1 MFTLPLSN
9 YNVDKI
15 LGGTMKKIISFF
27 LMILTFSLFAEKIY
41 WVNVSGMID
50 NGVSSYIERSIENAE
65 ADEADYII
73 FEINTFGGRV
83 DSATEIK
90 DNIINSTIPTIA
102 YVNKRAISAGAL
114 IALSCKTLIMADG
127 SSMGAATVVDDKGE
141 KQSEKAQ
148 SYFRSEIGSTAET
161 TGRRIDIARAM
172 VDEDMEIDSVIT
184 KGKLLTLT
192 SQEALNLAMCDTVVN
207 NADDIYSF
215 MNIKTPEIT
224 KVEMTLADRIVRFLT
239 NPIISSLLMALAFFG
254 LVFEVKTA
262 GWGVGGTIGIIALI
276 LFFGSHYVYNLADNI
291 EIIIFLISLVLIALE
306 VFVIPGFG
314 IAGIL
319 GILGVFTSFFLALI
333 NNNPSTDE
341 LLNAGAT
348 LSGSF
353 ILSIIGIFF
362 MAKYL
367 PGAKFLDFIIIRGKE
382 KRGDG
387 VKNTKHYEELIGKE
401 GVATTDLR
409 LAGKIKI
416 DGEVYQA
423 SSKNEYISV
432 NENIIVDKVEGNKIF
447 VIKL

>member
-1 MFTLPLSN
+1 
-9 YNVDKI
+9 
-15 LGGTMKKIISFF
+15 MKKVIIFF
-27 LMILTFSLFAEKIY
+27 LMTLTISLFAEKIY

-50 NGVSSYIERSIENAE
+50 NGVSSYIKRSIESAE
-65 ADEADYII
+65 TDDADYII

-90 DNIINSTIPTIA
+90 DNIMDSTIPTIA

-114 IALSCKTLIMADG
+114 IALSCNTLIMADG
-127 SSMGAATVVDDKGE
+127 SSMGAATVVDGKGE

-148 SYFRSEIGSTAET
+148 SYFRSEIGSTAEK
-161 TGRRIDIARAM
+161 TGRRVDIARAM
-172 VDEDMEIDSVIT
+172 VDEDIEIDSVTI

-192 SQEALNLAMCDTVVN
+192 SQEALNLSMCDTVVN
-207 NADDIYSF
+207 NADELYAF
-215 MNIKTPEIT
+215 MKIKTPNVI

-239 NPIISSLLMALAFFG
+239 NPIISSLLMTLAFLG
-254 LVFEVKTA
+254 LIFEVKTA
-262 GWGVGGTIGIIALI
+262 GWGVGGTVGIIALV

-319 GILGVFTSFFLALI
+319 GILGIFTSFFLTLI

-341 LLNAGAT
+341 MLNAGAT

-353 ILSIIGIFF
+353 IMSIIGIFF
-362 MAKYL
+362 MTKYL
-367 PGAKFLDFIIIRGKE
+367 PDAKFLDFIIIRGKE

-387 VKNTKHYEELIGKE
+387 VKNTKHYEELVGKD
-401 GVATTDLR
+401 GIATTDLR
-409 LAGKIKI
+409 LSGKIKI
-416 DGEVYQA
+416 DDKIYQA
-423 SSKNEYISV
+423 VAKNEYISV
-432 NENIIVDKVEGNKIF
+432 NENIIVDKIEGNKIF
-447 VIKL
+447 VIKKEI

>member
-1 MFTLPLSN
+1 
-9 YNVDKI
+9 
-15 LGGTMKKIISFF
+15 MKNMIVFF
-27 LMILTFSLFAEKIY
+27 LITLAFSLFAEKVY

-50 NGVSSYIERSIENAE
+50 NGVSSYIKRSIESAE
-65 ADEADYII
+65 TDEADYII

-90 DNIINSTIPTIA
+90 DNIMDSSIPTIA

-114 IALSCKTLIMADG
+114 IALSCNTLIMADG

-161 TGRRIDIARAM
+161 NGRRVDIARAM
-172 VDEDMEIDSVIT
+172 VDEDIEIDSIII

-192 SQEALNLAMCDTVVN
+192 SQEALNLSMCDTVVN
-207 NADDIYSF
+207 NTDDIYAF
-215 MNIKTPEIT
+215 MNIHSPSII
-224 KVEMTLADRIVRFLT
+224 KVKMTLADRIVRFLT
-239 NPIISSLLMALAFFG
+239 NPIVSSLLMTLAFLG
-254 LVFEVKTA
+254 LIFEVKTA
-262 GWGVGGTIGIIALI
+262 GWGVGGTVGIIALI

-319 GILGVFTSFFLALI
+319 GIIGIFTSFFLTLI
-333 NNNPSTDE
+333 NNNPSTNE
-341 LLNAGAT
+341 MLNAGAT

-353 ILSIIGIFF
+353 IMSIIGIFF
-362 MAKYL
+362 MTKYL
-367 PGAKFLDFIIIRGKE
+367 PESRFLDFIIIRGKE

-387 VKNTKHYEELIGKE
+387 VKNTKHYEELLGKE
-401 GVATTDLR
+401 GKAATDLR
-409 LAGKIKI
+409 LSGKIKI
-416 DGEVYQA
+416 DDKTYQA
-423 SSKNEYISV
+423 ISKNEYIYA
-432 NENIIVDKVEGNKIF
+432 NENIEVVKVEGNKIF